1 VRCACAERSSK
12 LMRPQDA
19 PCALLASMSQDRVR
33 RPQRRP
39 SQRSTLNKRLRPS
52 KRKDG
57 LRPTVYSISFELLRE
72 NNIQQKHETKFNS
85 HYDHC
90 FVGLRLAN
98 RTCTR
103 RQRSKTGE
111 RQHRSK

>member
-1 VRCACAERSSK
+1 MLRRHEA
-12 LMRPQDA
+12 QF
-19 PCALLASMSQDRVR
+19 ALVTSMIQDRVR

-39 SQRSTLNKRLRPS
+39 SQRSTLNKRLRTS

-72 NNIQQKHETKFNS
+72 NNIQQTHETKFNS

-90 FVGLRLAN
+90 FVGLRLAI

-103 RQRSKTGE
+103 RQRSKTSE